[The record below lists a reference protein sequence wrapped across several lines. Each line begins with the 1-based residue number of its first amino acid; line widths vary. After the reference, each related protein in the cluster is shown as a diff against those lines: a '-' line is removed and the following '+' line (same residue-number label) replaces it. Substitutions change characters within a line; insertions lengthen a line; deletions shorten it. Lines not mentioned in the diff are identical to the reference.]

1 MKPYKILIV
10 DDHSVVREGIKLILE
25 TTNKFEV
32 IGEAVNGVEA
42 LRLVTELLPDAVL
55 MDLRMPVMDGIEV
68 MKVLKDKGSSI
79 PIIILTTYDEG
90 DLMLE
95 ALNLG
100 AKGYLL
106 KDTTSVDL
114 FRVIESA
121 IVGDTILLSDMM
133 TKLISITKEK
143 LSPVAE
149 EENVLTIKELEI
161 LRLVARGYKS
171 KEIAFD
177 FGISERT
184 VKAHLT
190 SIYSKLEVD
199 SRSKAVAVALEK
211 KMIHLN

>member
-211 KMIHLN
+211 R